1 MRNDITALMATMKAA
16 AEKATPGR
24 IGDRIDGSGSIKYEC
39 RGYDGSLVL
48 RTDHKNMEYGFVGD
62 NGTADEEFFRAC
74 VPDNILAL
82 VEALEKA
89 QSKATQQGNIAC
101 ELFDEVTQLR
111 RSADDKAPELRAQLI
126 EADSELE
133 VLRQRIA
140 ELEKAATEPVAWTDE
155 QELRD
160 VERNGCGYLFTVNP
174 VTPHADPLRVIKLY
188 TMPPAL
194 ESRTVTVK
202 LPDIN
207 EYLAEVHD
215 KTLALALRRLAEGV
229 RAGDTAEMTAAGI
242 QVIEGE

>member
-1 MRNDITALMATMKAA
+1 MNDITALMATMKAA

-89 QSKATQQGNIAC
+89 QRANASQDDHINQQQDRIDKLEKGHQEAAKQINSWRRLAKQNI
-101 ELFDEVTQLR
+101 DER
-111 RSADDKAPELRAQLI
+111 EKDI
-126 EADSELE
+126 SELE
-133 VLRQRIA
+133 AARQRIA
-140 ELEKAATEPVAWTDE
+140 E
-155 QELRD
+155 
-160 VERNGCGYLFTVNP
+160 
-174 VTPHADPLRVIKLY
+174 
-188 TMPPAL
+188 L

-202 LPDIN
+202 LPDPLMPAQHNSGELFMTPDNVIHGG
-207 EYLAEVHD
+207 YLNRDDVLRI
-215 KTLALALRRLAEGV
+215 LA
-229 RAGDTAEMTAAGI
+229 AAGI
-242 QVIEGE
+242 QVIEGEQKNG